1 MLGTHLLLEG
11 HDARYAP
18 TRRAWCEVCSYSEGT
33 MMVLVLGTHLLGV
46 FGAIDRSWPGSS
58 IPTLYYDKA
67 SPRDIDV
74 LIIISC
80 HTL

>member
-1 MLGTHLLLEG
+1 
-11 HDARYAP
+11 
-18 TRRAWCEVCSYSEGT
+18 
-33 MMVLVLGTHLLGV
+33 MMELVLGTHLLGV

-58 IPTLYYDKA
+58 IPTLYYKA

-74 LIIISC
+74 LIISC

>member
-1 MLGTHLLLEG
+1 
-11 HDARYAP
+11 
-18 TRRAWCEVCSYSEGT
+18 
-33 MMVLVLGTHLLGV
+33 MMALVLGTHLLRV

-67 SPRDIDV
+67 NPRDIDV

>member
-1 MLGTHLLLEG
+1 MRATHLFIG
-11 HDARYAP
+11 HDSRYAA
-18 TRRAWCEVCSYSEGT
+18 TREGT

-46 FGAIDRSWPGSS
+46 FGGIDRSWPGKS
-58 IPTLYYDKA
+58 IPTLNYDKA